1 MTQTDREKLAA
12 EHPDAW
18 IPVSAG
24 EVLDGEVTDIDI
36 GYSEVSGHNYP
47 ILTVTDG
54 SGVEVKVFCFA
65 TALHNEVYRKQP
77 IPGERILLTYH
88 GTGEAKIK
96 GQSPPE
102 IYRLRIAGRTPE
114 SYRRVYE
121 SLQPRGAAADVARSQ
136 LSQLPPPLEHAGA
149 LDA

>member
-1 MTQTDREKLAA
+1 MNTKDRETLAA

-47 ILTVTDG
+47 ILTVVGGDG
-54 SGVEVKVFCFA
+54 IEVKVFGFA
-65 TALHNEVYRKQP
+65 TALHNEIYRKQP

-88 GTGEAKIK
+88 GQGEAKIK
-96 GQSPPE
+96 GQSAPE

-114 SYRRVYE
+114 SYARLYGL
-121 SLQPRGAAADVARSQ
+121 LQPRGAAADVQRSP
-136 LSQLPPPLEHAGA
+136 LLPAAHAAAAAGELTA
-149 LDA
+149 